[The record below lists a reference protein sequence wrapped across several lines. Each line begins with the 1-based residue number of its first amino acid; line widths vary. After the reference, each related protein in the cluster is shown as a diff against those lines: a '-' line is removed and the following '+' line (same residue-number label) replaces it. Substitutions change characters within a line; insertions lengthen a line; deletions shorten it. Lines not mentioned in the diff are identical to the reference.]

1 MKKMRLRKT
10 IPFYGLT
17 LVLHLLGIG
26 LLLVA
31 AQSAP
36 KFVGLGVLAY
46 TLGLRHA
53 FDADHISAIDN
64 TVRRLLN
71 QNESA
76 YGVGWYFSI
85 GHSTVVFLMIL
96 AVRVS
101 LGWVREKLTMLNAIG
116 GQIGTVV
123 SGVFLLI
130 IALSSFVILGKLLRM
145 RRQSQAATDQPELEN
160 LLMSRGVLAR
170 ILAPLFKW
178 IRHDWQMYFIGF
190 VFGLG
195 FDTATEITVIA
206 LSAVTA
212 SQTTATACGIF
223 ALPIL
228 FASGMNLMDTVD
240 STMMLCAYS
249 WAFDTPG
256 KKMRYNIVM
265 TSISAVTAL
274 GIGSFELLQM
284 VHIPSGFGRWIASVD
299 LGWLG
304 YALVG
309 FFAAFWLVAYVH
321 WAWRAR
327 RLKFVGHL
335 DY

>member
-1 MKKMRLRKT
+1 MSKVRLRKT
-10 IPFYGLT
+10 IPFYSLT
-17 LVLHLLGIG
+17 LGLHLLGIG

-31 AQSAP
+31 AQEAP
-36 KFVGLGVLAY
+36 KFFGLGVLAY

-71 QNESA
+71 QHESA

-101 LGWVREKLTMLNAIG
+101 LGWARRKLSVLNAIG
-116 GQIGTVV
+116 GQIGTII

-130 IALSSFVILGKLLRM
+130 IAVSSFVILGKLIRM
-145 RRQSQAATDQPELEN
+145 RRLSKKTQNQPELEN
-160 LLMSRGVLAR
+160 LLLSRGLLAR
-170 ILAPLFKW
+170 ILAPLFRW

-240 STMMLCAYS
+240 ATMMLCAYS

-256 KKMRYNIVM
+256 KKMRYNIIM

-274 GIGSFELLQM
+274 GIGSFELLQL
-284 VHIPSGFGRWIASVD
+284 VHLPAGLDRLVATVD
-299 LGWLG
+299 LNWLG
-304 YALVG
+304 YGLVG
-309 FFAAFWLVAYVH
+309 FFAAFWLVAYLH
-321 WAWRAR
+321 WAWRSR
-327 RLKFVGHL
+327 RLKLAGHSN
-335 DY
+335 Y

>member
-1 MKKMRLRKT
+1 MTKVRLRKT
-10 IPFYGLT
+10 IPFYCLT
-17 LVLHLLGIG
+17 LGLHLLGLG

-31 AQSAP
+31 AQTAP
-36 KFVGLGVLAY
+36 KFWGLGILAY

-71 QNESA
+71 QGESA

-101 LGWVREKLTMLNAIG
+101 LGWARTKLTVLNTIG
-116 GQIGTVV
+116 GKVGTVV
-123 SGVFLLI
+123 SGIFLLI
-130 IALSSFVILGKLLRM
+130 IALSSFIILSKLIRLQRSVHQENQPEIEKLL
-145 RRQSQAATDQPELEN
+145 L
-160 LLMSRGVLAR
+160 SRGALSRV
-170 ILAPLFKW
+170 LAPLFKW

-190 VFGLG
+190 MFGLG

-206 LSAVTA
+206 LSAATT
-212 SQTTATACGIF
+212 SQTAATTCGIL

-265 TSISAVTAL
+265 TSISAVTAFV
-274 GIGSFELLQM
+274 IGSFELLQM
-284 VHIPSGFGRWIASVD
+284 VHFPSRFGHWLASID

-304 YALVG
+304 YGLVG
-309 FFAAFWLVAYVH
+309 FFATFWLVAYAY
-321 WAWRAR
+321 WLWQDRRAV
-327 RLKFVGHL
+327 RLER
-335 DY
+335 